1 MIICFSLRVVRN
13 IIFKEKLEC
22 PRQHQFISEHV
33 VNFYIAFPFKGFCL
47 ISEACLKKIFIS
59 TGSYSFFRFIVRVIE
74 SEPATIGSADVENQ
88 VTISFFQYKSIAI

>member
-1 MIICFSLRVVRN
+1 M
-13 IIFKEKLEC
+13 
-22 PRQHQFISEHV
+22 
-33 VNFYIAFPFKGFCL
+33 